1 MRDGYMGVVIF
12 LIILFL
18 LKLLADGSLDF
29 IYPIIIGILAIICPI
44 VSCILLYDGG
54 HEILLSCVFLILIT
68 IVEFIAVIFLSSK
81 FLITSNTKKNRKV
94 IGYILIIT
102 SVLWILL
109 IIIRCLIVLL

>member
-1 MRDGYMGVVIF
+1 MGVIIF

-54 HEILLSCVFLILIT
+54 REILLSVRISDFDYNSRTYNSNI
-68 IVEFIAVIFLSSK
+68 FII
-81 FLITSNTKKNRKV
+81 
-94 IGYILIIT
+94 
-102 SVLWILL
+102 
-109 IIIRCLIVLL
+109 